1 MITPEQFHEWKNHPV
16 TKEIFVELKK
26 TRQLLIDRLVIGST
40 IGDTA
45 EITHG
50 STSRLV
56 GHIDGLNQ
64 LLHIS
69 FENEAN
75 VATVDEVSGY

>member
-50 STSRLV
+50 NTGRLV
-56 GHIDGLNQ
+56 GHIEGLNQ

-69 FENEAN
+69 FENETN
-75 VATVDEVSGY
+75 VATVDEVSGC